1 MSTFCIVVEN
11 GKLGAT
17 KGVVEEGKLGPTR
30 GVVKKGK
37 LGPTRGP
44 IFLVSAVREKGEL
57 GQTRVVVEKGE
68 LGPKKGVVEKGKL
81 GPTRGVVEKWKLG
94 PTRGVGKR
102 QAAFDKGCRGRRHGD
117 DGDSNDDVD
126 GGGDEMQDGI
136 YKDDVGEYDNDA
148 DYGDALMKT
157 ISMRLVMGSFDVSDD
172 VDDEGDDIREGWMMR
187 RESDA
192 HDQSAKKS
200 RFCFGRDALV
210 VCSP

>member
-1 MSTFCIVVEN
+1 MYC
-11 GKLGAT
+11 
-17 KGVVEEGKLGPTR
+17 R
-30 GVVKKGK
+30 
-37 LGPTRGP
+37 R
-44 IFLVSAVREKGEL
+44 
-57 GQTRVVVEKGE
+57 
-68 LGPKKGVVEKGKL
+68 
-81 GPTRGVVEKWKLG
+81 
-94 PTRGVGKR
+94 KR
-102 QAAFDKGCRGRRHGD
+102 QARRDKGCRGRRQARPDKGCREKSDRGDDGD

-172 VDDEGDDIREGWMMR
+172 VDDVGDDIREGWMMR

-200 RFCFGRDALV
+200 RFFFGRDALV